1 MAVFQSAGRL
11 FLNFWFRLTELDSL
25 KKSQMKSKSLIPK
38 IAVHGGLILFAGF
51 LVFPLLW
58 MLSTS
63 FKPTPEIYSG
73 LPTIFPKKISLEHY
87 AAVIREE
94 KVLQSIGNSFVVGV
108 LSTVLVVLI
117 ALPAAYALARFKS
130 VFNNLAL
137 GWILTSQIFPAI
149 LIMIPLYIVLR
160 SMKLT
165 DSLLGLTLVYVV
177 WGLPFVLWML
187 HGYMKGIPV
196 DLEEAAAIDGAT
208 RAQIIYQVLAPLLL
222 PAIGASM
229 LFAFISAWNE
239 FFFAL
244 VLMKSPDAITLP
256 VELARFTGMEGQ
268 ARTGPLA
275 AASLIATIP
284 SLALFG
290 LMQKWFASGLLAGAV
305 KN

>member
-1 MAVFQSAGRL
+1 
-11 FLNFWFRLTELDSL
+11 
-25 KKSQMKSKSLIPK
+25 MKSKSLLKK
-38 IAVHGGLILFAGF
+38 ITVHGGLIFFIGF
-51 LVFPLLW
+51 LVFPLIW

-73 LPTIFPKKISLEHY
+73 HPTIFPKRISFEHY
-87 AAVIREE
+87 TAVITEE
-94 KVLQSIGNSFVVGV
+94 KVLQSIGNSFSIGII
-108 LSTVLVVLI
+108 STIIVVLI
-117 ALPAAYALARFKS
+117 ALPAAYALARFRS
-130 VFNNLAL
+130 AFNNLVL

-160 SMKLT
+160 SMRMT
-165 DSLLGLTLVYVV
+165 NSLLGLTLVYVV
-177 WGLPFVLWML
+177 WNLPFVLWML
-187 HGYMKGIPV
+187 HGYAKGIPA

-208 RAQIIYQVLAPLLL
+208 RTQIIYQVLMPLLL
-222 PAIGASM
+222 PAIGAAM

-244 VLMKSPDAITLP
+244 VLMKSPDSITLP

>member
-1 MAVFQSAGRL
+1 MTS
-11 FLNFWFRLTELDSL
+11 S
-25 KKSQMKSKSLIPK
+25 IPK
-38 IAVHGGLILFAGF
+38 QIAVHAGLLLYVSF

-73 LPTIFPKKISLEHY
+73 QPTILPKQVSVEHY
-87 AAVIREE
+87 VVVVKQEN
-94 KVLQSIGNSFVVGV
+94 VLLSIGNSLSVG
-108 LSTVLVVLI
+108 LASTVIVVLI
-117 ALPAAYALARFKS
+117 ALPAAYALVRFKS
-130 VFNNLAL
+130 ALNNLAL

-149 LIMIPLYIVLR
+149 LLMVPLYIVLR
-160 SMKLT
+160 GMKMT
-165 DSLLGLTLVYVV
+165 DSLLGLALVYVV
-177 WGLPFVLWML
+177 WNLPFVLWML
-187 HGYMKGIPV
+187 HGYIKGIPI

-208 RAQIIYQVLAPLLL
+208 RTQIIYRVLAPLLL
-222 PAIGASM
+222 PAIGAAM

-244 VLMKSPDAITLP
+244 VLMKSPGAITLP

-275 AASLIATIP
+275 AASLIATLP
-284 SLALFG
+284 SIALFAI
-290 LMQKWFASGLLAGAV
+290 MQKWFSSGLLAGAV

>member
-1 MAVFQSAGRL
+1 
-11 FLNFWFRLTELDSL
+11 
-25 KKSQMKSKSLIPK
+25 MKSSMPK
-38 IAVHGGLILFAGF
+38 KITVHAGLLLYVSF

-73 LPTIFPKKISLEHY
+73 QPTIFPKQVSVEHY
-87 AAVIREE
+87 VAVVKQEN
-94 KVLQSIGNSFVVGV
+94 VLPSIGNSLSVGLV
-108 LSTVLVVLI
+108 STIIVVLI
-117 ALPAAYALARFKS
+117 ALPAAYALVRFKS
-130 VFNNLAL
+130 AFNNLAL

-149 LIMIPLYIVLR
+149 LLMVPLYIVLR
-160 SMKLT
+160 SMKMT
-165 DSLLGLTLVYVV
+165 DSLLGLSLVYVV
-177 WGLPFVLWML
+177 WNLPFVLWML
-187 HGYMKGIPV
+187 HGYIKGIPL

-208 RAQIIYQVLAPLLL
+208 RTQIIYQVLAPLLL
-222 PAIGASM
+222 PAIGAAM

-244 VLMKSPDAITLP
+244 VLMKSPSAITLP

-275 AASLIATIP
+275 AASLIATLP
-284 SLALFG
+284 SIALFAI
-290 LMQKWFASGLLAGAV
+290 MQKWFSSGLLAGAV

>member
-1 MAVFQSAGRL
+1 MP
-11 FLNFWFRLTELDSL
+11 
-25 KKSQMKSKSLIPK
+25 KKPLSFK
-38 IAVHGGLILFAGF
+38 IAAHAALIIYLAG

-58 MLSTS
+58 LLVTS

-73 LPTIFPKKISLEHY
+73 QASFFPKKFSFAHY
-87 AAVIREE
+87 ANVLREE
-94 KVLQSIGNSFVVGV
+94 NILRSMLNSLTVS
-108 LSTVLVVLI
+108 LISTVAVVLI

-130 VFNNLAL
+130 AANHLVL

-149 LIMIPLYIVLR
+149 LIMIPLYVVLR

-165 DSLLGLTLVYVV
+165 DSLAGLTLVYVV
-177 WGLPFVLWML
+177 WALPFVLWML
-187 HGYMKGIPV
+187 HGYLKGVPV
-196 DLEEAAAIDGAT
+196 ELEEAAAIDGAT
-208 RAQIIYQVLAPLLL
+208 RAQTIYRVLLPLLL
-222 PAIGASM
+222 PAVGAAM
-229 LFAFISAWNE
+229 LFAFVSAWNE

-244 VLMKSPDAITLP
+244 VLMKSPDAMTLQ

-284 SLALFG
+284 SVILFG
-290 LMQKWFASGLLAGAV
+290 LIQKWFASGLLAGAV